1 MKYTDLKRQNSQF
14 LAKFAEDQKAAA
26 VPGGLQ
32 KQLTSKVQ
40 SPNDNNNSMVV
51 GMPRS
56 PSGDLSKS
64 LASNYKREDKE
75 YLEKQR
81 QLWYEQEQAELAMKE
96 VKEEIQHIKEQLH
109 FEVDWEELTW
119 SDKAHLFRYWSI
131 FNFFG
136 NVI

>member
-14 LAKFAEDQKAAA
+14 LAKFAEDQKTSVM
-26 VPGGLQ
+26 VPGAIQ
-32 KQLTSKVQ
+32 RQMTSKVQ
-40 SPNDNNNSMVV
+40 SPNDNNNSMVG
-51 GMPRS
+51 GMARS

-96 VKEEIQHIKEQLH
+96 VKEEIKHINE
-109 FEVDWEELTW
+109 
-119 SDKAHLFRYWSI
+119 
-131 FNFFG
+131 
-136 NVI
+136 

>member
-96 VKEEIQHIKEQLH
+96 VKEEI
-109 FEVDWEELTW
+109 
-119 SDKAHLFRYWSI
+119 
-131 FNFFG
+131 
-136 NVI
+136 